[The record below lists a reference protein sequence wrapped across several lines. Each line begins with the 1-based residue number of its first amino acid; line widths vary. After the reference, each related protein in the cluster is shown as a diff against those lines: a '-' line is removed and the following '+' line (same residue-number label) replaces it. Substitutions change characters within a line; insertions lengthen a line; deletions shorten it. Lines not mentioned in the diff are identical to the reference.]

1 MTLRNF
7 SQPMRNR
14 GHITSD
20 TMLTLRRGARG
31 SVKILLLSTR
41 AALNFRTSSR
51 PTVDPCLSAGRS
63 CDDPARCNSDRRPH
77 DDRPTAAPNAP
88 FFLHRSPYASSP
100 PQRKNGKATRHAV
113 THKLAKTTSNAGNQP
128 AVGGSAFGWGRTE
141 GSSEGKEWVSTCK
154 MRGGAC

>member
-7 SQPMRNR
+7 SQPMMHQ

-20 TMLTLRRGARG
+20 TMSTLRRGARG

-41 AALNFRTSSR
+41 AALNVRTSSR

-100 PQRKNGKATRHAV
+100 PQRKNGKATRHAITPKIV
-113 THKLAKTTSNAGNQP
+113 KKKKKASKQP
-128 AVGGSAFGWGRTE
+128 LGGRPEKRKE
-141 GSSEGKEWVSTCK
+141 GE
-154 MRGGAC
+154 R